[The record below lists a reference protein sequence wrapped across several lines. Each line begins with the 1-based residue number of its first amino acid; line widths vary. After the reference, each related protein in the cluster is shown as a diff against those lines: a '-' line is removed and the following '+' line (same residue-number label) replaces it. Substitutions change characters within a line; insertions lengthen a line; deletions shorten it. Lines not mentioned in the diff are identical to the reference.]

1 MRQSCSTST
10 VKWSGHDALCPSTCP
25 ARGVRLVVGGPGA
38 GHAGRTGG
46 WAGSH
51 GTHCTRKRRSCTPSM
66 PFIAGVEIASAVE
79 NASAAEIASAG
90 REMPKHTLELTS
102 KRRTW

>member
-1 MRQSCSTST
+1 MRL
-10 VKWSGHDALCPSTCP
+10 V
-25 ARGVRLVVGGPGA
+25 VVGGPEA

-51 GTHCTRKRRSCTPSM
+51 GTHCTRKRRSCTPSRR
-66 PFIAGVEIASAVE
+66 FTACVEIGFASAVE
-79 NASAAEIASAG
+79 KASARCISAG

>member
-1 MRQSCSTST
+1 M
-10 VKWSGHDALCPSTCP
+10 KWSGHDALCPSTCP
-25 ARGVRLVVGGPGA
+25 ARGSRLVVGGSEA

-51 GTHCTRKRRSCTPSM
+51 GTHCTRKRRSCTPSR
-66 PFIAGVEIASAVE
+66 PETACVEIASAVE
-79 NASAAEIASAG
+79 KASAREIASAG